1 MKNKFTLKDAV
12 WMLDFSTNYI
22 WLKDKRCYN
31 LSTGRFIKQTKCG
44 GSIGYVIN
52 GKFYSNTKLRQ
63 HLIIYKKKIKEDN
76 RNHWQRHVCKV
87 VVCSNEIIFY

>member
-1 MKNKFTLKDAV
+1 MKNKITLKDAV

-31 LSTGRFIKQTKCG
+31 LSTGRFIRQVKCG

-52 GKFYSNTKLRQ
+52 GKFYSNTKLRS
-63 HLIIYKKKIKEDN
+63 HLVKYKKSEPIDN
-76 RNHWQRHVCKV
+76 KNRWQKYVCKT